1 MKKRILLPLLLAAAL
16 LGLFFF
22 TRYGLPQFYTPEWAA
37 RHVFWGCALIVFLPS
52 IFGRYCFPACA
63 FAGYAAGLVFGE
75 LFGGFQADVPPQQ
88 RLTCAVKAAQ
98 EGGLQAVDQV
108 AAPLDRGFH
117 IALAPVARPALCAK
131 KALPRKAFCSRR
143 TCRRSRLQGKGC
155 GP

>member
-52 IFGRYCFPACA
+52 IFGRYRFPACT

-75 LFGGFQADVPPQQ
+75 LFGGFQADIPPSCVLGVFLE
-88 RLTCAVKAAQ
+88 R
-98 EGGLQAVDQV
+98 
-108 AAPLDRGFH
+108 R
-117 IALAPVARPALCAK
+117 K
-131 KALPRKAFCSRR
+131 KQSKE
-143 TCRRSRLQGKGC
+143 
-155 GP
+155 